1 MIMVLIAVILVF
13 ATVAMLVFN
22 IMQQRASGPDP
33 VAARLADLKASG
45 EGSSWWQTRRAA
57 RRPVWER
64 LLARMAG
71 FLPNADGQ
79 ESLKDGL
86 IEAGFRGPN
95 AVTTFLGA
103 KVVFAAGL
111 PLLLLF
117 VASLMGV
124 PLGSSFIWMI
134 VAAVIGFYL
143 PTLWLWAK
151 SNERKTEVTHAL
163 PDALDLMVVCVEAG
177 LGLNAALVKVA
188 QEMNLASP
196 VLASELRL
204 VNNEMK
210 AGINRIDA
218 LRNLA
223 DRTGVPD
230 IKSLVAVLVQTDRLG
245 TSVAAS
251 LRAQSDSLRIKRRQR
266 AEEAAH
272 KVAVKLVFP
281 LVLCIFPELLLILL
295 GPGML
300 QIYHALTSV
309 NAPANGR

>member
-1 MIMVLIAVILVF
+1 MILILFAVVLVF
-13 ATVAMLVFN
+13 ASVALLLYNF
-22 IMQQRASGPDP
+22 MQQRQAGPDP
-33 VAARLADLKASG
+33 VAARLADIKSTT
-45 EGSSWWQTRRAA
+45 EGTAWWQVRRQQ
-57 RRPVWER
+57 RRPFWER
-64 LLARMAG
+64 MLARLAG

-79 ESLKDGL
+79 ESIKDGL
-86 IEAGFRGPN
+86 IEAGFRGSN

-103 KVVFAAGL
+103 KVLLALGL
-111 PLLLLF
+111 PVLF
-117 VASLMGV
+117 FLVLSWMGMSLGNI
-124 PLGSSFIWMI
+124 LIWM
-134 VAAVIGFYL
+134 VVLAVFGFYL
-143 PTLWLWAK
+143 PTLYLWQK
-151 SNERKTEVTHAL
+151 SNDRKLEVTHGL

-177 LGLNAALVKVA
+177 LGLNAAIVKVA
-188 QEMNLASP
+188 AEMQLASP
-196 VLASELRL
+196 VLATELRQ

-230 IKSLVAVLVQTDRLG
+230 VKSLVAVLVQTDRLG

-266 AEEAAH
+266 AEEAAQ

-281 LVLCIFPELLLILL
+281 LVLCIFPELLTVLL

-300 QIYHALTSV
+300 SIYRALSDV
-309 NAPANGR
+309 NAGGR

>member
-1 MIMVLIAVILVF
+1 M
-13 ATVAMLVFN
+13 
-22 IMQQRASGPDP
+22 
-33 VAARLADLKASG
+33 
-45 EGSSWWQTRRAA
+45 
-57 RRPVWER
+57 
-64 LLARMAG
+64 
-71 FLPNADGQ
+71 
-79 ESLKDGL
+79 
-86 IEAGFRGPN
+86 
-95 AVTTFLGA
+95 
-103 KVVFAAGL
+103 
-111 PLLLLF
+111 
-117 VASLMGV
+117 
-124 PLGSSFIWMI
+124 
-134 VAAVIGFYL
+134 IGFYL

-151 SNERKTEVTHAL
+151 SSERKTEVTHAL

-177 LGLNAALVKVA
+177 LGLNAAIVKVA
-188 QEMNLASP
+188 QEMTLASP
-196 VLASELRL
+196 VLAAELRL

>member
-1 MIMVLIAVILVF
+1 MILILIAVILVF

-22 IMQQRASGPDP
+22 AMQQRASGPDP
-33 VAARLADLKASG
+33 VASRLAEIKATS
-45 EGSSWWQTRRAA
+45 EGTAWWQTRRNQ

-64 LLARMAG
+64 VLARMAG

-86 IEAGFRGPN
+86 IEAGLRGPN
-95 AVTTFLGA
+95 AVTMFLGA
-103 KVVFAAGL
+103 KVLFACGM
-111 PLLLLF
+111 PLLVF
-117 VASLMGV
+117 VIFTAMGV
-124 PLGSSFIWMI
+124 HFGSTFIWMI
-134 VAAVIGFYL
+134 VAAVVGFYM
-143 PTLWLWAK
+143 PTLWLWSK
-151 SNERKTEVTHAL
+151 SNERKMEVTHAL

-177 LGLNAALVKVA
+177 LGLNAAIVKVA
-188 QEMNLASP
+188 QEMTISSP

-210 AGINRIDA
+210 AGVNRIDA

-281 LVLCIFPELLLILL
+281 LVLCIFPELLLIML

-300 QIYHALTSV
+300 SIYHAMS
-309 NAPANGR
+309 AIARPK

>member
-1 MIMVLIAVILVF
+1 MILILFAVVLVF
-13 ATVAMLVFN
+13 ASVALLIFN
-22 IMQQRASGPDP
+22 FMQQRQAGPDP
-33 VAARLADLKASG
+33 VAARLADIKSTT
-45 EGSSWWQTRRAA
+45 EGTAWWQMRRQQ

-64 LLARMAG
+64 MLARLAG

-79 ESLKDGL
+79 ESIKDGL
-86 IEAGFRGPN
+86 TEAGFRGAN

-103 KVVFAAGL
+103 KVLLAVGL
-111 PLLLLF
+111 PVLFLLI
-117 VASLMGV
+117 VSWMGMSLGNM
-124 PLGSSFIWMI
+124 LIWM
-134 VAAVIGFYL
+134 VVLAVFGFYL
-143 PTLWLWAK
+143 PTLYLWQK
-151 SNERKTEVTHAL
+151 SSERKLEVTHGL

-177 LGLNAALVKVA
+177 LGLNAAIVKVA
-188 QEMNLASP
+188 SEMQLASP

-230 IKSLVAVLVQTDRLG
+230 VKSLVAVLVQTDRLG

-300 QIYHALTSV
+300 SIYHALSDV
-309 NAPANGR
+309 NAGSR

>member
-1 MIMVLIAVILVF
+1 MILVLFAVVLVF
-13 ATVAMLVFN
+13 ASVALLLYNV
-22 IMQQRASGPDP
+22 MQQRSTGPDP
-33 VAARLADLKASG
+33 VAARLAEIKSTT
-45 EGSSWWQTRRAA
+45 EGTAWWQMRRQQ
-57 RRPVWER
+57 RRPAWER
-64 LLARMAG
+64 LLARLAG
-71 FLPNADGQ
+71 FLPNSDGS

-86 IEAGFRGPN
+86 TEAGFRGPN

-103 KVVFAAGL
+103 KILLGAGL
-111 PLLLLF
+111 PILF
-117 VASLMGV
+117 FLAVSFMGMSLGNI
-124 PLGSSFIWMI
+124 LIWMI
-134 VAAVIGFYL
+134 VLGVLGFYL
-143 PTLWLWAK
+143 PTLYLWSK
-151 SNERKTEVTHAL
+151 SNERKLEVTHAL
-163 PDALDLMVVCVEAG
+163 PDALDLLVVCVEAG
-177 LGLNAALVKVA
+177 LGLNAAIVKVA
-188 QEMNLASP
+188 GEMQLASP
-196 VLASELRL
+196 VLAMELRQ

-230 IKSLVAVLVQTDRLG
+230 VKSLVAVLVQTDRLG

-300 QIYHALTSV
+300 SIYHAMSDV
-309 NAPANGR
+309 AVSK

>member
-1 MIMVLIAVILVF
+1 MLLILFAVVLVF
-13 ATVAMLVFN
+13 ASIALLVYN
-22 IMQQRASGPDP
+22 VMAQRQSGTDP
-33 VAARLADLKASG
+33 IAARLADIKSTT
-45 EGSSWWQTRRAA
+45 EGTSWWQARRAQ
-57 RRPVWER
+57 RRPAWER
-64 LLARMAG
+64 LLARLAG
-71 FLPNADGQ
+71 FLPNADGS
-79 ESLKDGL
+79 ESIKDGL
-86 IEAGFRGPN
+86 TEAGLRGPN

-103 KVVFAAGL
+103 KVLLAVGL
-111 PLLLLF
+111 PFIFLF
-117 VASLMGV
+117 VLGFLGV
-124 PLGSSFIWMI
+124 SFGNIVVWMI
-134 VAAVIGFYL
+134 VLAVVGFYL
-143 PTLWLWAK
+143 PTLWLWSE
-151 SNERKTEVTHAL
+151 SNKRKLEVTHAL

-177 LGLNAALVKVA
+177 LGLNAAILKVA
-188 QEMNLASP
+188 GEMVLASP
-196 VLASELRL
+196 VLATELRQ

-230 IKSLVAVLVQTDRLG
+230 VKSLVAVLVQTDRLG

-251 LRAQSDSLRIKRRQR
+251 LRAQSDSLRVKRRQR

-300 QIYHALTSV
+300 SIYHALSSV
-309 NAPANGR
+309 NAGQ

>member
-1 MIMVLIAVILVF
+1 MYLILFAVVLVF
-13 ATVAMLVFN
+13 ASVALLLYNF
-22 IMQQRASGPDP
+22 MQQRQVGPDP
-33 VAARLADLKASG
+33 VAARLADIKSTT
-45 EGSSWWQTRRAA
+45 EGTAWWQMRRQQ
-57 RRPVWER
+57 RRPFWECM
-64 LLARMAG
+64 LARLAG

-79 ESLKDGL
+79 ESIKDGL
-86 IEAGFRGPN
+86 TEAGFRGPN

-103 KVVFAAGL
+103 KVLLALGL
-111 PLLLLF
+111 PVLF
-117 VASLMGV
+117 FLVVAWMGM
-124 PLGSSFIWMI
+124 SFGNIVTWML
-134 VAAVIGFYL
+134 VLAVFGFYL
-143 PTLWLWAK
+143 PTLYLWQK
-151 SNERKTEVTHAL
+151 SNDRKLEVTHGL
-163 PDALDLMVVCVEAG
+163 PDALDLLVVCVEAG
-177 LGLNAALVKVA
+177 LGLNAAIVKVA
-188 QEMNLASP
+188 GEMQLASP
-196 VLASELRL
+196 VLATELRM

-230 IKSLVAVLVQTDRLG
+230 VKSLVAVLVQTDRLG

-300 QIYHALTSV
+300 SIYRALSDV
-309 NAPANGR
+309 NAGSR